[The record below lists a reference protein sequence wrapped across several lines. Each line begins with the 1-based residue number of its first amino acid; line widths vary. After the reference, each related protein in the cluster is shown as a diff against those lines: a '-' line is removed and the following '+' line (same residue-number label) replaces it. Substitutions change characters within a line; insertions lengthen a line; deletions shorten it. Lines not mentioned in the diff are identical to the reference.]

1 MTRMKR
7 FAAALVCVAGLASTA
22 TPAAGLGAAGLG
34 AVLLTLPDNP
44 VTRRL
49 DVRMSPEQVSV
60 RRKFG
65 W

>member
-22 TPAAGLGAAGLG
+22 TPAAAQSRKTAGVVSLLAGAGLVAAAFDYRG
-34 AVLLTLPDNP
+34 D
-44 VTRRL
+44 
-49 DVRMSPEQVSV
+49 VSV